1 MSEANAP
8 AISNPVEYIQH
19 HLTNWSIGT
28 EHGEAVK
35 IVDFSVFHVDVFLF
49 SVLLAGLFAY
59 VAWKVGKNLSADT
72 PSGTQNV
79 IETVVEF
86 VNQQIQDIF
95 PNADRLVGPLALTI
109 FVWVFLMN
117 AMDLLPV
124 DLLPSLWGGILGLFG
139 ADPHHVYLKVVPTT
153 NLDTTFALALTVFA
167 LIIYY
172 NIKSK
177 GLVGYLTSFFFHPFS
192 AKNIVV
198 KIILAPINFLMTLIE
213 EVAKPVS
220 LGLRLF
226 GNMFAGE
233 LLFLL
238 IALLAFSVW
247 AMPAQIVLGS
257 LWAIFHILV
266 ITLQAFIF
274 MLLTVVYLGLAS
286 QSGEH
291 H

>member
-1 MSEANAP
+1 
-8 AISNPVEYIQH
+8 
-19 HLTNWSIGT
+19 
-28 EHGEAVK
+28 
-35 IVDFSVFHVDVFLF
+35 
-49 SVLLAGLFAY
+49 
-59 VAWKVGKNLSADT
+59 
-72 PSGTQNV
+72 
-79 IETVVEF
+79 
-86 VNQQIQDIF
+86 
-95 PNADRLVGPLALTI
+95 
-109 FVWVFLMN
+109 MN

-124 DLLPSLWGGILGLFG
+124 DLIPALWSGLYGLFG
-139 ADPHHVYLKVVPTT
+139 GDPHHAYIKVVPTT

-286 QSGEH
+286 QHGEH